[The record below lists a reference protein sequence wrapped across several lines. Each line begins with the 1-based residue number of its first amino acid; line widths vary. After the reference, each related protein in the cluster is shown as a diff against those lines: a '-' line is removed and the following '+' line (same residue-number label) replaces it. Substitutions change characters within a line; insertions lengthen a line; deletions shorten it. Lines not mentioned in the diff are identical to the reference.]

1 MQDRND
7 TPTLQA
13 GSRARKSAGKVAL
26 SAAPTAA
33 ATAATADASA
43 VMRADTGG
51 AAWTSAHAAACVG
64 AALLAGCA
72 TTSLD
77 AQWTDPQFQGR
88 SLRDTTILVVC
99 EAPDAAVKRLCEDRL
114 AAEVVAYGATASIAP
129 DGLPNPVR
137 GREQAP
143 SAYLPAARTAGAQAV
158 LSAAVVSEVVPGRYS
173 GPFVNIGIG
182 SFGGGRIGV
191 GSGIGISLPIGG
203 GAGAYRHGLN
213 GALTDVA
220 TGKLMWSGTASTG
233 PSDDA
238 GVQLSD
244 LTRAVAEAAQK
255 AGFF

>member
-1 MQDRND
+1 MQDCKD
-7 TPTLQA
+7 TPTLSPRPAACRAARAVQA
-13 GSRARKSAGKVAL
+13 AGTRTAL
-26 SAAPTAA
+26 PGG
-33 ATAATADASA
+33 
-43 VMRADTGG
+43 TGG
-51 AAWTSAHAAACVG
+51 GRRCAVLPAALAG

-88 SLRDTTILVVC
+88 SLRDATILVVC

-114 AAEVVAYGATASIAP
+114 AAEVVAHGATASIAP
-129 DGLPNPVR
+129 DGLPNPVP

-158 LSAAVVSEVVPGRYS
+158 LSAAVVSEVVPRRYS
-173 GPFVNIGIG
+173 GPLVGIGIG
-182 SFGGGRIGV
+182 SYGGGRIGV

-238 GVQLSD
+238 GAQLSD